1 LILLYSLIETTH
13 ETKYMTNAPIT
24 PAQQAEFDR
33 QNEKMRKKKAA
44 RDKIMAQKTD
54 GVGVL
59 IVHTG
64 TGKGKSSAAFGMA
77 LRCVGHDMKVGVVQF
92 IKGAWDT
99 AERRILEKFDDL
111 VDFRAMGEGFTW
123 ETQDRA
129 RDIAAASRAFAV
141 AKDMLADPSYDMVIL
156 DEMNVVLRYD
166 FIPQEEVLTAL
177 QNRPAHQH
185 AVITGRHASDAMIAA
200 ADLVT
205 EMKMIKHPFK
215 AGIKA
220 QKGVEF

>member
-1 LILLYSLIETTH
+1 
-13 ETKYMTNAPIT
+13 
-24 PAQQAEFDR
+24 
-33 QNEKMRKKKAA
+33 
-44 RDKIMAQKTD
+44 
-54 GVGVL
+54 
-59 IVHTG
+59 
-64 TGKGKSSAAFGMA
+64 
-77 LRCVGHDMKVGVVQF
+77 
-92 IKGAWDT
+92 
-99 AERRILEKFDDL
+99 
-111 VDFRAMGEGFTW
+111 
-123 ETQDRA
+123 
-129 RDIAAASRAFAV
+129 
-141 AKDMLADPSYDMVIL
+141 MVIL